1 VIYLASW
8 TNLARIR
15 DSLVGLVARLPARV
29 QTKLLAAFLTVA
41 GLLIVLGAVGLQVL
55 NGLHGRT
62 EELIMLQRKIAAYHR
77 VQHDTTT
84 QLYSISMAL
93 LLRDDRMLDEAL
105 RQLNQFGYDLD
116 RMELV
121 AKDEAELLG

>member
-41 GLLIVLGAVGLQVL
+41 GLLIVLGAVDLQVL
-55 NGLHGRT
+55 NGVHGRT

-77 VQHDTTT
+77 VQHDTSSAT
-84 QLYSISMAL
+84 ISTAW
-93 LLRDDRMLDEAL
+93 
-105 RQLNQFGYDLD
+105 N
-116 RMELV
+116 
-121 AKDEAELLG
+121 